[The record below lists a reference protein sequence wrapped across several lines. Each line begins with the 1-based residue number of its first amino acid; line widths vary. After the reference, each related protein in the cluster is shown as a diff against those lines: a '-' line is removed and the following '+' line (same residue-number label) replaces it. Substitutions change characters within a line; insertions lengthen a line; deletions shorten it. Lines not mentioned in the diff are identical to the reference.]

1 MQMGLRFFP
10 MVSYRGRGYL
20 AGEAPTGTAE
30 GEPDGRAKIV
40 NVPSRVRIQAF
51 ERSTML
57 CVGETV
63 SAADGTWSIPLMSPD
78 IDFTVI
84 GFDDRGLVNAAIQ
97 DWVRA
102 HVPEE

>member
-1 MQMGLRFFP
+1 MQMGLRCFAMIAF
-10 MVSYRGRGYL
+10 RGRGYL
-20 AGEAPTGTAE
+20 AGEAPVGTE
-30 GEPDGRAKIV
+30 GSEPDGRAKIV

-57 CVGETV
+57 CVGATV
-63 SAADGTWSIPLMSPD
+63 SASDGTWTIPLMNAD
-78 IDFTVI
+78 VDLTVI

-102 HVPEE
+102 HVPEA